1 MRAWLKLYS
10 YLVNVKHGD
19 DVIEA
24 GVEVIQ
30 EVNHLYGRAHAG
42 EVRELN
48 DVREVDGGGGVD
60 LWVDRLSHL
69 QLVRNYT
76 ASNNEPTAPNTRS

>member
-1 MRAWLKLYS
+1 MA
-10 YLVNVKHGD
+10 GD
-19 DVIEA
+19 NVIET

-60 LWVDRLSHL
+60 LCRHRLAHL
-69 QLVRNYT
+69 QLVGNNP
-76 ASNNEPTAPNTRS
+76 AST

>member
-1 MRAWLKLYS
+1 MA
-10 YLVNVKHGD
+10 GD
-19 DVIEA
+19 DVIKT

-42 EVRELN
+42 KVRELN

-60 LWVDRLSHL
+60 LRRHRLPHL
-69 QLVRNYT
+69 QLVRNNSA
-76 ASNNEPTAPNTRS
+76 AST

>member
-1 MRAWLKLYS
+1 MA
-10 YLVNVKHGD
+10 GD
-19 DVIEA
+19 DVIKT

-30 EVNHLYGRAHAG
+30 EVNHLYGCAHAG

-60 LWVDRLSHL
+60 LCWDRLAHL
-69 QLVRNYT
+69 QLVRNNPS
-76 ASNNEPTAPNTRS
+76 SNNEPTVLNTRSL

>member
-1 MRAWLKLYS
+1 MA
-10 YLVNVKHGD
+10 GD
-19 DVIEA
+19 DVIKT

-30 EVNHLYGRAHAG
+30 EVNHLYGCAHAG

-60 LWVDRLSHL
+60 LWVDRLAHL
-69 QLVRNYT
+69 QLVGYNT
-76 ASNNEPTAPNTRS
+76 ASNNEPTAPTARL